1 MMVSCVFPGSF
12 DPVTRGHLDLI
23 TRASA
28 MFDHVTVTVMVNIRK
43 KSAVSLENRISL
55 LRKVC
60 GIFPNVTVDSWDGLL
75 SEYMRLRNEH
85 IVIRGIRNGEE
96 LEQELGAASANRM
109 LNEQIE
115 TIFIPSDPMLRG
127 VSSSAVRE
135 IAAFGGDIRAFVP
148 DAVTE
153 EIRTLLSKQN
163 K

>member
-115 TIFIPSDPMLRG
+115 TIFIPSDPMLGG

>member
-135 IAAFGGDIRAFVP
+135 IVAFGGDIRAFVP

>member
-1 MMVSCVFPGSF
+1 MVSCVFPGSF

-28 MFDHVTVTVMVNIRK
+28 MFDQVTVTVMVNIRK
-43 KSAVSLENRISL
+43 KSAVSLEDRISL

-60 GIFPNVTVDSWDGLL
+60 STCPNVTVDSWDGLL

-115 TIFIPSDPMLRG
+115 TLFIPSDPGLRG

-148 DAVTE
+148 DMVTE